1 MVRNVLIL
9 YYSQFGNTAKLA
21 SAIHRQTGADILRL
35 QVPEGYFPDDME
47 ETDQI
52 FKADNQNGR
61 LPQIITEL
69 PALDYYDTILVG
81 GPVWDGKVASPIISL
96 LRMMKDYQGKVV
108 PFSTGWSDT
117 GNYQADFVAHAGK
130 V

>member
-35 QVPEGYFPDDME
+35 QVSQEYFPDDME
-47 ETDQI
+47 EIDRI
-52 FKADNQNGR
+52 FKSDNQNGR

-69 PALDYYDTILVG
+69 PELHYYDTILVADQFG
-81 GPVWDGKVASPIISL
+81 MVRCPHRL
-96 LRMMKDYQGKVV
+96 LA
-108 PFSTGWSDT
+108 F
-117 GNYQADFVAHAGK
+117 
-130 V
+130 

>member
-35 QVPEGYFPDDME
+35 QVSQGYFPDDME
-47 ETDQI
+47 EIDRI
-52 FKADNQNGR
+52 FKSDNQNGR

-69 PALDYYDTILVG
+69 PELHYYDTILVG
-81 GPVWDGKVASPIISL
+81 GPVWDGKVSSPIVGL
-96 LRMMKDYQGKVV
+96 LRMIRDYQGKVV
-108 PFSTGWSDT
+108 PFLVPVGVIRAIIKLILLLMLVS
-117 GNYQADFVAHAGK
+117 
-130 V
+130 